1 MCGRSELLVE
11 GIRIVRETRRKRLV
25 AQSPEG
31 RAHPWMGQKGSKRP
45 RAYISSRAMK
55 ALMAHCEEQ
64 AKVGLEAL
72 GFLSGSVFSWKG
84 RTYTVVRDA
93 LTAPLEATAVHV
105 RFDRTGFVGLFKQL
119 DRLDYE
125 YIIVGWYHSHPGY
138 GCFMSGTDQ
147 QTQMA
152 GFSERFHVALV
163 VDPVKKQMM
172 AFRMARGSKTLEG
185 KDVVVPYEEVPFVIY
200 DEKGWPWPGPLK
212 SKNK

>member
-1 MCGRSELLVE
+1 MTILVE
-11 GIRIVRETRRKRLV
+11 GIKIIKETRRKRLV
-25 AQSPEG
+25 AQPPQARS
-31 RAHPWMGQKGSKRP
+31 HPWMPLKRASRSK
-45 RAYISSRAMK
+45 AYIESRAMK
-55 ALMAHCEEQ
+55 ALVAHCEQQ
-64 AKVGLEAL
+64 ARSGLEAL

-84 RTYTVVRDA
+84 KTYTVVKDA

-105 RFDRTGFVGLFKQL
+105 RFDRTGFVGLFSQL
-119 DRLDYE
+119 DKLEYE

-138 GCFMSGTDQ
+138 GCFMSDTDQ

-172 AFRMARGSKTLEG
+172 AFRMAHGPKAVQG
-185 KDVVVPYEEVPFVIY
+185 KEVVTPYEEVPFELY

-212 SKNK
+212 ARKK

>member
-1 MCGRSELLVE
+1 LVE
-11 GIRIVRETRRKRLV
+11 GIKIIKETRRKRLE
-25 AQSPEG
+25 AQPPKA
-31 RAHPWMGQKGSKRP
+31 RPYPWMVHRSSGRSK
-45 RAYISSRAMK
+45 AYISASAMK
-55 ALMAHCEEQ
+55 ALVAHCEHQ
-64 AKVGLEAL
+64 ARTGLEAL

-84 RTYTVVRDA
+84 KTYTVVRDA

-105 RFDRTGFVGLFKQL
+105 RFDRTGFVGLFSQL
-119 DRLDYE
+119 DKLDYD

-138 GCFMSGTDQ
+138 GCFMSDTDQ

-172 AFRMARGSKTLEG
+172 AFRMARGAKAVQG
-185 KDVVVPYEEVPFVIY
+185 KDVIVPYEEVPFAVY

-212 SKNK
+212 TKKK